1 LSNRKIEGISGAFA
15 KLKLPYM
22 QIPATQLRPGMV
34 VKFNNDLFSIFK
46 MEHRT
51 PGNLRGFVQVKM
63 RNFKSGTMIE
73 HRFSSED
80 KVEKASLDEQE
91 MEYLYDD
98 GEYYYFMNTESFEQ
112 MHLVKDLLG
121 DATDYLT
128 PNLKVLVE
136 FYEGKP
142 ISVELPA
149 TVDLTVVQTEPGMK
163 GASVSN
169 VTKAAKLET
178 GLVVQVPP
186 FINEG
191 EKVRVSTSE
200 GSYQARA

>member
-1 LSNRKIEGISGAFA
+1 MIS
-15 KLKLPYM
+15 
-22 QIPATQLRPGMV
+22 ATQLRPGMV
-34 VKFNNDLFSIFK
+34 IKWNKDLFSIFK

-63 RNFKSGTMIE
+63 RNFKTGTMVE

-80 KVEKASLDEQE
+80 KVERASLEEHE

-98 GEYYYFMNTESFEQ
+98 GEYYYFMNTENFEQ
-112 MHLVKDLLG
+112 MHLTRDILG
-121 DATDYLT
+121 DAVECLV
-128 PNLKVLVE
+128 PQLKVNIE

-142 ISVELPA
+142 MSVELPP
-149 TVDLTVVQTEPGMK
+149 TVDLTVVETEPGLK

-169 VTKAAKLET
+169 VTKSAKLET

-191 EKVRVSTSE
+191 EKVRINTAE
-200 GSYQARA
+200 GTYQERA

>member
-1 LSNRKIEGISGAFA
+1 
-15 KLKLPYM
+15 
-22 QIPATQLRPGMV
+22 MV
-34 VKFNNDLFSIFK
+34 IKFNNELYSIFK

-63 RNFKSGTMIE
+63 RSLRSGSMTE

-80 KVEKASLDEQE
+80 RVERAALEEHE

-98 GEYYYFMNTESFEQ
+98 GEYYYFMNTENFEQ
-112 MHLVKDLLG
+112 MHLTRDILG
-121 DATDYLT
+121 DGVEFLV
-128 PNLKVLVE
+128 PQLKVNIE

-142 ISVELPA
+142 ISVELPPS
-149 TVDLTVVQTEPGMK
+149 VDLTVVETEPGLK

-191 EKVRVSTSE
+191 EKIRVSTIE
-200 GSYQARA
+200 GTYQERA

>member
-1 LSNRKIEGISGAFA
+1 MITS
-15 KLKLPYM
+15 
-22 QIPATQLRPGMV
+22 TQLRPGMV
-34 VKFNNDLFSIFK
+34 IKFNNELYSIFK

-63 RNFKSGTMIE
+63 RSLRSGSMTE

-80 KVEKASLDEQE
+80 RVERASLDEHE

-98 GEYYYFMNTESFEQ
+98 GEYYYFMDTENFEQ
-112 MHLVKDLLG
+112 MHLTREILG
-121 DATDYLT
+121 DSVDYLI
-128 PNLKVLVE
+128 PQLKVNIE

-142 ISVELPA
+142 ISVELPP
-149 TVDLTVVQTEPGMK
+149 TVDLKVVKTEPGLK

-186 FINEG
+186 FIIEG
-191 EKVRVSTSE
+191 ERIRVSTSE
-200 GSYQARA
+200 GTYQERA

>member
-1 LSNRKIEGISGAFA
+1 
-15 KLKLPYM
+15 
-22 QIPATQLRPGMV
+22 MV
-34 VKFNNDLFSIFK
+34 IKFNNELYTVFK
-46 MEHRT
+46 TEHRT

-63 RNFKSGTMIE
+63 RSLRSGSMTE

-80 KVEKASLDEQE
+80 RVERAALDEQE

-98 GEYYYFMNTESFEQ
+98 GEYYYFMNTETFEQ
-112 MHLVKDLLG
+112 MHLTKELLG
-121 DATDYLT
+121 DGVEFLVSQ
-128 PNLKVLVE
+128 LKVNVE

-142 ISVELPA
+142 ISVELPP
-149 TVDLTVVQTEPGMK
+149 TVDLKVVETEPGLK

-191 EKVRVSTSE
+191 EKIRVSTSE
-200 GSYQARA
+200 GTYQERA

>member
-1 LSNRKIEGISGAFA
+1 
-15 KLKLPYM
+15 
-22 QIPATQLRPGMV
+22 
-34 VKFNNDLFSIFK
+34 
-46 MEHRT
+46 
-51 PGNLRGFVQVKM
+51 
-63 RNFKSGTMIE
+63 MIE

-80 KVEKASLDEQE
+80 RVERAALEEHE

-98 GEYYYFMNTESFEQ
+98 GEYYYFMNTENFEQ
-112 MHLVKDLLG
+112 MHLTRDTLG
-121 DATDYLT
+121 DAIEYLV
-128 PNLKVLVE
+128 PQLKVNIE

-142 ISVELPA
+142 ISVELPPS
-149 TVDLTVVQTEPGMK
+149 VDLTVVETEPGMK

-191 EKVRVSTSE
+191 EKIRVSTSE
-200 GSYQARA
+200 GTYQERA

>member
-1 LSNRKIEGISGAFA
+1 MISS
-15 KLKLPYM
+15 
-22 QIPATQLRPGMV
+22 TQLRPGMV
-34 VKFNNDLFSIFK
+34 IKFNNELYTIFK

-63 RNFKSGTMIE
+63 RSIRSGSMTE

-80 KVEKASLDEQE
+80 RVERAALEEHE

-98 GEYYYFMNTESFEQ
+98 GEYYYFMNTENFEQ
-112 MHLVKDLLG
+112 MHLTKELLG
-121 DATDYLT
+121 DSVEYLVSQ
-128 PNLKVLVE
+128 LKVNIE

-142 ISVELPA
+142 ISVELPP
-149 TVDLTVVQTEPGMK
+149 TVDLKVVETEPGMK

-191 EKVRVSTSE
+191 EKIRVSTSE
-200 GSYQARA
+200 GTYQERA

>member
-1 LSNRKIEGISGAFA
+1 
-15 KLKLPYM
+15 
-22 QIPATQLRPGMV
+22 MV
-34 VKFNNDLFSIFK
+34 IKFNNDLYSVFK

-63 RNFKSGTMIE
+63 RNLRSGTMIE

-80 KVEKASLDEQE
+80 RVERAALDEHE

-98 GEYYYFMNTESFEQ
+98 GEYYYFMNTENFEQ
-112 MHLVKDLLG
+112 MHLTRDILG
-121 DATDYLT
+121 DGVEFLV
-128 PNLKVLVE
+128 PQLKVNIE

-142 ISVELPA
+142 ISVELPP
-149 TVDLTVVQTEPGMK
+149 TVDLTVVETEPGLK

-169 VTKAAKLET
+169 VTKPAKLET

-191 EKVRVSTSE
+191 EKIRVSTSE
-200 GSYQARA
+200 GTYQERA